1 MSNTARR
8 NFPSS
13 LRSTLTKMIYYINGK
28 LTELSPGF
36 AVVECTGVAYGA
48 IISAKTYEKLVAD
61 GGIDASGETTGISV
75 KLYTAVRI
83 KDENQFEVFGFY
95 NNAESAMFTLLQSV
109 SGIGPKAALS
119 ILSALSPE
127 EICSAIRTDDI
138 RLISTA
144 QGVGQKAAQK
154 ICIDLKNKIDNF
166 AIEHTLTE
174 TNVSRETIK
183 TGASLNENEKLALE
197 ALVNLGYSKAQA
209 QKAIAKATGNT
220 VEDLIRTALSHLYN

>member
-1 MSNTARR
+1 
-8 NFPSS
+8 
-13 LRSTLTKMIYYINGK
+13 MIYYLNGK
-28 LTELSPGF
+28 LTELSPSF
-36 AVVECTGVAYGA
+36 AAIECMGVAYGA
-48 IISAKTYEKLVAD
+48 VISAKTYERLVSD
-61 GGIDASGETTGISV
+61 GGIDASGNATGIDV

-95 NNAESAMFTLLQSV
+95 NKAESAMFTLLQSV
-109 SGIGPKAALS
+109 SGIGPKAALA
-119 ILSALSPE
+119 ILSALSPD

-166 AIEHTLTE
+166 MIEYTLAE
-174 TNVSRETIK
+174 VDVSRETIPVK
-183 TGASLNENEKLALE
+183 ANLDENGKLALE
-197 ALVNLGYSKAQA
+197 ALMNLGYTKAQA
-209 QKAIAKATGNT
+209 QKALGKANGNT